1 MKGIKPVRRSQ
12 CASPLALEVEASWD
26 EGSCWSDWVRGR
38 SGSTMMTSWSG
49 MGRVAGSSIVMMA
62 SGDDVFERSPAFLCL
77 FAESEDSWGELDVR
91 FRLVALRGR
100 LLMLQ
105 RRGASAITSLTVN
118 KTWFYH
124 FQEKFSQSLRGFGST
139 VESLNVLSSSKSS
152 IHEFNIECS
161 SPSFDGCLTL
171 SNNVCQ
177 LQNYRT

>member
-1 MKGIKPVRRSQ
+1 
-12 CASPLALEVEASWD
+12 
-26 EGSCWSDWVRGR
+26 
-38 SGSTMMTSWSG
+38 

-118 KTWFYH
+118 KT
-124 FQEKFSQSLRGFGST
+124 
-139 VESLNVLSSSKSS
+139 
-152 IHEFNIECS
+152 
-161 SPSFDGCLTL
+161 
-171 SNNVCQ
+171 
-177 LQNYRT
+177 